1 MQRWVAKPFAYNLA
15 LILGK
20 RELSDI
26 DQWLKLFS
34 KGLAADQKKFGI
46 ELIGGDT
53 ITSFGPTSICISIF
67 GTPNP
72 KGSLLRSGAKVG
84 DGIFV
89 SGTIGDAALGLM
101 LRGNMSLLCSSK
113 ENSYCISRYRI
124 PRPRI
129 EPRIGLR
136 RNGIGCDGHI

>member
-1 MQRWVAKPFAYNLA
+1 MVEIVF
-15 LILGK
+15 
-20 RELSDI
+20 
-26 DQWLKLFS
+26 

-53 ITSFGPTSICISIF
+53 ITSLGPTSICISIF

-101 LRGNMSLLCSSK
+101 LEATCL
-113 ENSYCISRYRI
+113 IVFI
-124 PRPRI
+124 
-129 EPRIGLR
+129 
-136 RNGIGCDGHI
+136 